1 MWTGIR
7 ISSLRKKKLLKSFWD
22 GSIRVPSC
30 CCITPPVPM
39 ARFWMSCLQ
48 NGRRWGIHFLHSKSL
63 SGTLENKNKPV
74 CFHQFLSDFCK
85 PVHSIH
91 PILIEINHIHFEC
104 IIHLRMTSSLF
115 RMITQKICCRIKQIV
130 IIITCSEQIII
141 IIF

>member
-1 MWTGIR
+1 MTGWPTR
-7 ISSLRKKKLLKSFWD
+7 SHPKKKPLTSFSD

-30 CCITPPVPM
+30 CCITPPKPM
-39 ARFWMSCLQ
+39 ARFWMRCLQ

-115 RMITQKICCRIKQIV
+115 RKITQKICCRIKQIV